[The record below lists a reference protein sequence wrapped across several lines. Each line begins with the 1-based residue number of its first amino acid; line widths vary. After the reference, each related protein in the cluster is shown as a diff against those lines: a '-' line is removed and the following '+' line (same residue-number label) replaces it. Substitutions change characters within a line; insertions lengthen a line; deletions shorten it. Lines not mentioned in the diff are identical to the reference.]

1 MIQTLL
7 KLLLIGCSVLILGTL
22 VDTALHSGIFIRDA
36 PAGVARIQPV
46 RPAAVARHT
55 TRRVIHRTTI
65 YVVSLPPSC
74 ITVVIEGTTLHQCG
88 ATYYMPYDSQYV
100 VVVVD

>member
-7 KLLLIGCSVLILGTL
+7 KPLLIGCSVLISGTL

-36 PAGVARIQPV
+36 PAGVVRIQPV

-55 TRRVIHRTTI
+55 TRRVIHRTTV
-65 YVVSLPPSC
+65 YVATLPPGC
-74 ITVVIEGTTLHQCG
+74 TTVVIEGTTLHLCG
-88 ATYYMPYDSQYV
+88 AIYYMPYDGQYIV
-100 VVVVD
+100 VVID